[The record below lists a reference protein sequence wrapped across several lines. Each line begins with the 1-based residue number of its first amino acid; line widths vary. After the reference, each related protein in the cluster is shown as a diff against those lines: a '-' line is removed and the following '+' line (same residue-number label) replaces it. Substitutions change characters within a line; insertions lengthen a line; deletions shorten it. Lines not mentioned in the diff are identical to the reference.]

1 MAVTES
7 EVREQQQAR
16 AAVKRRPFLNAE
28 ARLAY
33 LFLVPMLLIVGGLV
47 GYPFVQA
54 IYMSTT
60 EKLVGYPAR
69 FVGLGNYTWLLK
81 DLTYRQV
88 AWNSLFYTFW
98 AEAFKLVIGMV
109 MALVLHQKLRLREFF
124 RGTLMIP
131 WILPTVVTALTWALM
146 FNPQTGAI
154 NLVLTKLGLMSER
167 ISWLGQAHTAMAA
180 IIIANVW
187 RGFPFFGL
195 AFLAGLQAIPQ
206 EMYEAAAVDGATPVQ
221 RFWSITLPHLRN
233 VIGVTTV
240 LSTIWTLNDFNL
252 VWVMTRGGPGHAT
265 TLFAI
270 YAYEIGF
277 QALRWGRAVA
287 TSIFA
292 LPGLALVIWFLTRYL
307 LREEVD

>member
-1 MAVTES
+1 MAVTET
-7 EVREQQQAR
+7 EVREQQIR
-16 AAVKRRPFLNAE
+16 AAVKRRPFVNAE
-28 ARLAY
+28 TRLAY
-33 LFLVPMLLIVGGLV
+33 LFLLPMLLLVAGLV
-47 GYPFVQA
+47 GYPFLQA
-54 IYMSTT
+54 IYMSMT

-69 FVGLGNYTWLLK
+69 FVGFANYQWLFK

-98 AEAFKLVIGMV
+98 AEVLKLTMGMIMAVI
-109 MALVLHQKLRLREFF
+109 LHQKLRAREFF
-124 RGTLMIP
+124 RGALMIP

-154 NLVLTKLGLMSER
+154 NLVLTRLGLISER
-167 ISWLGQAHTAMAA
+167 VSWLGQSNTAMAA

-195 AFLAGLQAIPQ
+195 AFLAGLQAIPL

-221 RFWSITLPHLRN
+221 RFWYITLPHLRN
-233 VIGVTTV
+233 VIGVTTI

-265 TLFAI
+265 SLFAI

-277 QALRWGRAVA
+277 QSLRWGRAVA

-292 LPGLALVIWFLTRYL
+292 LPFLLLLIWFLTKYL
-307 LREEVD
+307 LREEVE